1 LVVSKIATV
10 TRTDRLNSVKRSTLS
25 IIYQPIGTIH
35 SPFSSIEDMP
45 IQPAGALGVRG
56 TVEVYAEFAEGL
68 KDLDGFSHLV
78 LLYHFHRAGPA
89 RLVVVPFLD
98 KREHGVFA
106 TRAPTRPNPI
116 GISVVELLR
125 VEGQVLHI
133 QNVDI
138 LDGTPLLDIKPYV
151 PQFDHFEVER
161 TGWLQAAGGSAAEV
175 KSDRRFG

>member
-1 LVVSKIATV
+1 M
-10 TRTDRLNSVKRSTLS
+10 S
-25 IIYQPIGTIH
+25 ITYEPIGTIH
-35 SPFSSIEDMP
+35 SPFSRIEDMP

-56 TVEVYAEFAEGL
+56 TVQVRVEFAEGL
-68 KDLDGFSHLV
+68 KDLDGFSHLI
-78 LLYHFHRAGPA
+78 LLYHFHQVRQV

-98 KREHGVFA
+98 RKERGVFA

-125 VEGQVLHI
+125 VEGGVLHI
-133 QNVDI
+133 QNVDV

-161 TGWLQAAGGSAAEV
+161 TGWLEGARGTAAEV
-175 KSDRRFG
+175 KSDHRFG